1 MLDATI
7 SNSIDS
13 KSLHTF
19 TETSLAKRIITTS
32 VLLVLVSTVIPYQ
45 FVFVVLC
52 IVQVATCIRALSLA
66 CEIVSIGSSQMNF
79 LFLADQSFSA
89 LARA

>member
-1 MLDATI
+1 MLEATV
-7 SNSIDS
+7 SNPSDS
-13 KSLHTF
+13 KSLHSF

-52 IVQVATCIRALSLA
+52 IVQVATCVRALSLA
-66 CEIVSIGSSQMNF
+66 RETVSISNDAMISLSLSLRG
-79 LFLADQSFSA
+79 
-89 LARA
+89 